1 MLRRLIALVLAF
13 SFGAYSAESL
23 IADVHDGDAPTSERA
38 RFSDAGA
45 GGTHGSELAS
55 DSGHEQEHQEGSGHS
70 THTCHASHAH
80 TCIIPSA
87 SPMSF
92 DVVEQSLG
100 LPLLATIPM
109 DLRREPQLRPPIV

>member
-1 MLRRLIALVLAF
+1 MFRRLIALVLAI

-23 IADVHDGDAPTSERA
+23 IADVHDGDATTNERA
-38 RFSDAGA
+38 RFSDIGA
-45 GGTHGSELAS
+45 AGTHGAELAS
-55 DSGHEQEHQEGSGHS
+55 DAGHEQEHQEGSGHS

-87 SPMSF
+87 LPMSF
-92 DVVEQSLG
+92 DVTEQSLG

-109 DLRREPQLRPPIV
+109 ELRREPQLRPPIV